1 MQCEN
6 SDTVRGPRGRW
17 PWQFSTR
24 RKERQSNASAAT
36 LLIRSVDLAP
46 NHSGSSQ
53 NCTSFIWHDA
63 MTRYIRQLPDED
75 QQSIIATEDDSALT
89 AQSLKTLMSPLI
101 AKHKHGAV
109 MQLLIRFGPILQH
122 IRSFATIVDVAVQS
136 HPNVAC
142 LIWGS
147 VRLILEVSLTD
158 EYCHKYCADMCLL
171 LSSYH
176 PGRLS
181 F

>member
-1 MQCEN
+1 MQCE
-6 SDTVRGPRGRW
+6 SSTTVRGPRGRW

-24 RKERQSNASAAT
+24 RKEKRGNASAAT
-36 LLIRSVDLAP
+36 LLVRSVDLEP
-46 NHSGSSQ
+46 KHSGSSQ
-53 NCTSFIWHDA
+53 ICTSFIWHDA
-63 MTRYIRQLPDED
+63 MTRYIKQLPDED
-75 QQSIIATEDDSALT
+75 QQSIISTEDDSALT
-89 AQSLKTLMSPLI
+89 AQSLKTLISPLI

-109 MQLLIRFGPILQH
+109 MQLLIKFGPIFQH

-158 EYCHKYCADMCLL
+158 EYHHK
-171 LSSYH
+171 H
-176 PGRLS
+176 
-181 F
+181 